1 MQRDRART
9 IMKSLNTKHNQAK
22 LNLEKEAEDFK
33 FEIELRHEQEKLQ
46 KMDRQKTID
55 KLNRKLLYKKEVVL
69 HKHLSHQL
77 NNWSSKQKQMTQCEN
92 TSRVNFIMNRYKQ
105 SLIGGLKSSL
115 KNNPSRIKGA

>member
-69 HKHLSHQL
+69 HKHLSH
-77 NNWSSKQKQMTQCEN
+77 
-92 TSRVNFIMNRYKQ
+92 
-105 SLIGGLKSSL
+105 
-115 KNNPSRIKGA
+115 